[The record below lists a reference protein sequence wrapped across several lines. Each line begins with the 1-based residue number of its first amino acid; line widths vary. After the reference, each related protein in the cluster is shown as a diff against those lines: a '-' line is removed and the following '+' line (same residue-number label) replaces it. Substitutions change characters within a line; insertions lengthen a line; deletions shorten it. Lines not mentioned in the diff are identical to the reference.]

1 MGRFR
6 TRAGVGAALL
16 AGIAMT
22 LNGCGGSSKK
32 ASAAGAPAGNTGAPA
47 AASSQGESSSGNG
60 GGKVP
65 SNGCVLSASEA
76 STVIGGQYD
85 KATPA
90 GNGVC
95 NYLPAASNT
104 DAGKA
109 NFFTIVSSGSGD
121 TAWKSEE
128 ATLREDAG
136 GTPINISGV
145 GDRAEAGGGQLI
157 AQGKGVIVD
166 VHGELT
172 EHSGDWSTY
181 EAVAKAILAKV

>member
-1 MGRFR
+1 
-6 TRAGVGAALL
+6 VGAALL
-16 AGIAMT
+16 VGVAMT
-22 LNGCGGSSKK
+22 LTGCGGSSKK
-32 ASAAGAPAGNTGAPA
+32 ASAAGAQAGDNSAPA
-47 AASSQGESSSGNG
+47 AASSRGESSGGNGGGNG
-60 GGKVP
+60 GGKVA
-65 SNGCVLSASEA
+65 SDGCVLSASEA

-85 KATPA
+85 KATPT

-121 TAWKSEE
+121 AAWKSQE
-128 ATLREDAG
+128 ATLIQDAG
-136 GTPINISGV
+136 GNPIKISGV
-145 GDRAEAGGGQLI
+145 GDRAEAGGGELI
-157 AQGKGVIVD
+157 AQGNGFIVD